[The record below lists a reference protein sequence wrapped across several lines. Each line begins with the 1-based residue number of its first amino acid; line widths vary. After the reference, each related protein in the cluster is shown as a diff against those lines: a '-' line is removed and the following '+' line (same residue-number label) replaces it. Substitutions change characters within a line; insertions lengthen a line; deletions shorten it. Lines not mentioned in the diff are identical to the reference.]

1 MASLSSKNI
10 DDIDDVEDMI
20 EVLRVLGI
28 SSKGIASF
36 DLMKARARER
46 LSQLPE
52 RPTWSNGQA
61 FSILEEARAEDA
73 RKREELLSLFSRAND
88 LLNHQDMRDS
98 RFFQGNREIMQ
109 RHTDQLKQE
118 SYHLL
123 VAGESGAGKSSLINL
138 ILEEKL
144 LPTAMLPTK
153 SPICELKYGKE
164 RKIVLHYKEA
174 DSKEK
179 KKGRDL

>member
-52 RPTWSNGQA
+52 RPTWSNGQVRLLFIN
-61 FSILEEARAEDA
+61 FSPDHRQLMNDRSLSVFDA
-73 RKREELLSLFSRAND
+73 K
-88 LLNHQDMRDS
+88 
-98 RFFQGNREIMQ
+98 
-109 RHTDQLKQE
+109 
-118 SYHLL
+118 
-123 VAGESGAGKSSLINL
+123 
-138 ILEEKL
+138 
-144 LPTAMLPTK
+144 P
-153 SPICELKYGKE
+153 
-164 RKIVLHYKEA
+164 
-174 DSKEK
+174 
-179 KKGRDL
+179 